1 MTTLPSMGLVLPTR
15 GAAGAGAWDDT
26 IDADLGLVDAH
37 DHTPGKG
44 EMIPVA
50 ALSIDDDVSF
60 SGAYA
65 PINLHRLTFA
75 SVTAL
80 STNNK
85 SLFVS
90 SSDNE
95 LYWRSNAGA
104 NVKITNGAALNV
116 AAFTGGFGAGYSS
129 AGAVA
134 DYDSS
139 TTRYTFKTGTGT
151 WARAA
156 FGGIRL
162 YEHGT
167 SAATYVELLSPA
179 SLASTYSVTFP
190 AALPASTAVVQMSSA
205 GALSTTTAPTL
216 TALTVTGASS
226 LAATTV
232 LGRTNISSSAA
243 EGDTGPAL
251 VASGGGKR
259 RTFLDH
265 LGFLGGNLTTYEE
278 VWKGAPGTNSSSG
291 TFNMP
296 TGWTS
301 TVVSPASGTITD
313 PTSLFPQRHMLMT
326 ATDPGSAVPS
336 SYVIFSDYMHWLTN
350 SSAVVFSVSLASPS
364 GIPNLYPT
372 VQPRISAGLQFSGTN
387 NYIGWSYFDDGTA
400 LASNYHVAGLPG
412 VVASS
417 SSGASTY
424 TGAADEV
431 VRIRIEIIGSSITGL
446 TAGTYR
452 VRFFVNGETKA
463 THTFTSDPGS
473 DKFRLRFSSENTNG
487 GTTLRVGAIR
497 LLYNHQLD
505 SDVY

>member
-139 TTRYTFKTGTGT
+139 TTRYTFKTNTGT
-151 WARAA
+151 WARGA
-156 FGGIRL
+156 FGGVRL

-167 SAATYVELLSPA
+167 SAATYVALLSPA

-205 GALSTTTAPTL
+205 GVLTADVAPTISGL
-216 TALTVTGASS
+216 ITASEGITCSANKDVTVSGTGAYNHGNFR
-226 LAATTV
+226 LRVHATNFV
-232 LGRTNISSSAA
+232 SPSAI
-243 EGDTGPAL
+243 
-251 VASGGGKR
+251 
-259 RTFLDH
+259 
-265 LGFLGGNLTTYEE
+265 
-278 VWKGAPGTNSSSG
+278 
-291 TFNMP
+291 
-296 TGWTS
+296 GWTNGI
-301 TVVSPASGTITD
+301 ASL
-313 PTSLFPQRHMLMT
+313 PN
-326 ATDPGSAVPS
+326 SAVA
-336 SYVIFSDYMHWLTN
+336 T
-350 SSAVVFSVSLASPS
+350 S
-364 GIPNLYPT
+364 GIPLLIGDRITSIVFSIRDSVATTGT
-372 VQPRISAGLQFSGTN
+372 VRISSTN
-387 NYIGWSYFDDGTA
+387 TDGTVTIPA
-400 LASNYHVAGLPG
+400 AGTASVN
-412 VVASS
+412 
-417 SSGASTY
+417 
-424 TGAADEV
+424 
-431 VRIRIEIIGSSITGL
+431 
-446 TAGTYR
+446 TAGTG
-452 VRFFVNGETKA
+452 VTQLITITPSSPLEFTDTLSFVAEVTTGGGGGTFFVRS
-463 THTFTSDPGS
+463 F
-473 DKFRLRFSSENTNG
+473 
-487 GTTLRVGAIR
+487 
-497 LLYNHQLD
+497 
-505 SDVY
+505 DVYYDHP